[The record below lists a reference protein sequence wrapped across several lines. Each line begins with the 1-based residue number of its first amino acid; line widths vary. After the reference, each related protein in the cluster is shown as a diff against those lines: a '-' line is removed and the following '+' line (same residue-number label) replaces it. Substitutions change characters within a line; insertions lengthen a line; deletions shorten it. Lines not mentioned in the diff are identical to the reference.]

1 MTVRAD
7 LVARFL
13 RRCVMPSAD
22 VGFTWQDALMAF
34 AVIALVAFLVTWVLT
49 DLSGIRRATYIPLL
63 LVVTL
68 GLGAGYCAWSGTSAG
83 ELLSSGMGWAVL
95 AGLVVAAVA
104 FPLVQRLPA
113 HPHATGGKLVGL
125 MLWEGVLYGIAEAL
139 LLSTLPV
146 LAVWQACVALGWT
159 DGAWP
164 RIGSA
169 ALAVAGSLL
178 VILVHH
184 LGYAEFRTE
193 AGRPGLFGAL
203 AVCGVQA
210 IAFLASGNALA
221 PIVAHVVLHGQLLLR
236 GDELPPARVPEVAFQ
251 T

>member
-1 MTVRAD
+1 
-7 LVARFL
+7 
-13 RRCVMPSAD
+13 MPSAD
-22 VGFTWQDALMAF
+22 ASFTWQEALTAF
-34 AVIALVAFLVTWVLT
+34 AIVALVAFLITWVLT
-49 DLSGIRRATYIPLL
+49 DLLRIHRAPYIPILL
-63 LVVTL
+63 AVTL
-68 GLGAGYCAWSGTSAG
+68 GLGAGYSAWSGTSAA
-83 ELLSSGMGWAVL
+83 ELLSSSVGWAVV
-95 AGLVVAAVA
+95 AGLVVAAIA
-104 FPLVQRLPA
+104 FPLVQRLPV
-113 HPHATGGKLVGL
+113 HPHVTGGKLVGL

-159 DGAWP
+159 DAALP
-164 RIGSA
+164 RIGSG

-193 AGRPGLFGAL
+193 AGRPGLFGAM
-203 AVCGVQA
+203 AVCGMQA
-210 IAFLASGNALA
+210 IAFLATGNALA

-236 GDELPPARVPEVAFQ
+236 GDELPPARVPEPALQ